1 MGLTAT
7 DYRQQLQQLL
17 PQGLAWPREPQAV
30 LTQLLEA
37 LAVELA
43 RVDGYLVDLVDELLP
58 DSTTQLLTEWET
70 ITGLPGACSDEVR
83 ETPQARRL
91 DILSK
96 LAASGGASRAYF
108 IQIAATYGIS
118 VSITEYRPF
127 RAGISHA
134 GDPLTNGY
142 WPFTW
147 RVLVPGLSAA
157 DGSRAVLECL
167 FNAIKPAHTIVIFDY
182 SKPALL
188 RTASGAV
195 LGQAGGDILSVAASI
210 QL

>member
-1 MGLTAT
+1 MGLSAA
-7 DYRQQLQQLL
+7 DYRHQLQWLL
-17 PQGLAWPREPQAV
+17 PQGVAWPRDPAAV
-30 LTQLLEA
+30 LTALLDA

-43 RVDGYLVDLVDELLP
+43 RVDGYVDGLVDQMMPDTTADLLA
-58 DSTTQLLTEWET
+58 EWET

-83 ETPQARRL
+83 STPQARRI
-91 DILSK
+91 DIMSK

-108 IQIAATYGIS
+108 IGIAATYGVAVTIY
-118 VSITEYRPF
+118 EYQPF

-147 RVLVPGLSAA
+147 RVVVPGLSAD
-157 DGSRAVLECL
+157 DGSRTVLECL

-182 SKPALL
+182 AKPALL

-195 LGQAGGDILSVAASI
+195 LRMAGGDILSVAESI
-210 QL
+210 EP